1 MPLYSYDCLGC
12 KEKVDIRHSYKEKN
26 IHCPKCNST
35 NIKKNLSKVLQLA
48 KKCYNIKEQ
57 VGTEVH
63 KAIEDGRQEV
73 QSFKKNQKKRVY
85 KKQ

>member
-1 MPLYSYDCLGC
+1 MPLYSYDCLEC
-12 KEKVDIRHSYKEKN
+12 KVNVDIRHSYREKN
-26 IHCPKCNST
+26 VHCPKCDSK
-35 NIKKNLSKVLQLA
+35 NIKKNLSKVLQLT

-57 VGTEVH
+57 AGTEVR

-73 QSFKKNQKKRVY
+73 QSFKKRQKKRVY